1 MTRFFLNPSE
11 AAEYLRLSPRTL
23 ANWRCLGIGPE
34 FERVGRS
41 VRYRLDVLDAWTKRD
56 HGSSLA
62 PLPTGRNMGLADH
75 LPPSLWE
82 HVRSEAIARGLTPA
96 QVIEDHAISATAL
109 RLLRYLRYPL
119 RRED

>member
-11 AAEYLRLSPRTL
+11 AAAFLRLSPRTL

-41 VRYRLDVLDAWTKRD
+41 VRYPVQALDAWIKRD

-62 PLPTGRNMGLADH
+62 PLPTGRSMGLADH
-75 LPPSLWE
+75 LPADLWAL
-82 HVRSEAIARGLTPA
+82 VRSEAIARGLTPGE
-96 QVIEDHAISATAL
+96 VLRDHAISATAL
-109 RLLRYLRYPL
+109 RLLRYLRYPQ
-119 RRED
+119 ED